1 MCMTTRSRFY
11 TLLSLGLACLVFFV
25 VRTYAAEISD
35 VVISKVT
42 DSSATI
48 TWNTDV
54 PTDATINFGLDS
66 RVGIIRDPLFDKK
79 EHSLTIDQLDPSTT
93 YHFRVISADTSGNK
107 SATAGF
113 IFSTKGS
120 TDNARV
126 DKIIKEIDEIT
137 DPEEIAKIQE
147 KVKEVAN
154 DILKAPSIVG
164 PPKVIPGSE
173 TTEIQW
179 TTDRESSS
187 MVYFA
192 PEGEYS
198 PGRTNPYSLAQ
209 GDPKNLTTK
218 HKVTIRDLAPS
229 TVYHFIVSSEDSGGL
244 LGESEDETFRTK
256 SILPDIENI
265 KVSRVQETAATISWS
280 TNGVLAKGLIEYT
293 NTRTKATK
301 SAGNPVYAANQS
313 IQLSGLE
320 FGARYSAVIRAMNE
334 GGDEVSS
341 NPITFVTVRDVV
353 APAISKVNNESTLYP
368 GEETKIQ
375 TIVAWETDEPATCQ
389 VFYSQGL
396 ARQAGDEGDA
406 LPPETNPVTTHT
418 QVIVGFASATVYQF
432 WVICNDEA
440 KNESRSEDFVLITP
454 IKEKS
459 IIDIILENFQGT
471 FGWVNNIGK

>member
-1 MCMTTRSRFY
+1 MTTRSRLY
-11 TLLSLGLACLVFFV
+11 TLFSLGLVFLIFFV
-25 VRTYAAEISD
+25 VRAYAAEISN
-35 VVISKVT
+35 VVISNIT
-42 DSSATI
+42 DGSATV
-48 TWNTDV
+48 TWDTDV

-66 RVGIIRDPLFDKK
+66 RVGTIRDPLFDKK

-93 YHFRVISADTSGNK
+93 YHFRVISADTVGNK

-113 IFSTKGS
+113 VFTTKGT
-120 TDNARV
+120 TDSSRV
-126 DKIIKEIDEIT
+126 EKIIKEIDEIT
-137 DPEEIAKIQE
+137 DPEEIAKIQD

-154 DILKAPSIVG
+154 DILKAPAIVG
-164 PPKVIPGSE
+164 PPKVVPGSE
-173 TTEIQW
+173 TTEIVW
-179 TTDRESSS
+179 TTDRDSNS

-198 PGRTNPYSLAQ
+198 PGRTNPYTLAQ

-218 HKVTIRDLAPS
+218 HKVTIRGLAPS

-313 IQLSGLE
+313 IQLTGLE
-320 FGARYSAVIRAMNE
+320 FGAKYSAVIRAMNE

-406 LPPETNPVTTHT
+406 LPAETNPVTTHT